1 MMNDKLSEE
10 DKRNKCLERH
20 KLLKMTK
27 EEIENMCRK
36 VENFN

>member
-1 MMNDKLSEE
+1 MNDKLSEE

-36 VENFN
+36 VENLN

>member
-1 MMNDKLSEE
+1 MMNGKLSKE

-20 KLLKMTK
+20 KSLKMTE

-36 VENFN
+36 VESLN